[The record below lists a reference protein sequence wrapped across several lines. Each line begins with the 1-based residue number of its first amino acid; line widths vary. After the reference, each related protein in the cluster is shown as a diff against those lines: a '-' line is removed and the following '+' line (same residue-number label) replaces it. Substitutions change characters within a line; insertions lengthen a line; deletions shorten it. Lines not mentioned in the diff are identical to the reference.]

1 MTRLSYLSIREG
13 DDLEEEVV
21 EKRRSEGLSGF
32 YNMGSKII
40 EGITEHKLQPS
51 EIDSNNDLYL
61 NINRALFKS
70 IQSNL
75 DTWKDREL

>member
-1 MTRLSYLSIREG
+1 MLSYLSIREG
-13 DDLEEEVV
+13 DDLEEEVI

-40 EGITEHKLQPS
+40 EGFTEQKLQPS
-51 EIDSNNDLYL
+51 EIDSNNNDLYL

-75 DTWKDREL
+75 DTLKGK